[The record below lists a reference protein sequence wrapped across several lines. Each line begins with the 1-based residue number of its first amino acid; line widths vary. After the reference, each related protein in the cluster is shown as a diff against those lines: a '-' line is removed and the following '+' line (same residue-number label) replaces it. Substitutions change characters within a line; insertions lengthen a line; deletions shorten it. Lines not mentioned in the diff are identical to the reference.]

1 MVFDM
6 CVPSATY
13 TYFKFLLVAD
23 FEQSSL
29 YIEQFDEV
37 TSPRISFGLG

>member
-1 MVFDM
+1 MEFNL

-13 TYFKFLLVAD
+13 FEFLLVAD

-37 TSPRISFGLG
+37 TSPGISFGLG